1 MWQGAIIL
9 KKTKAIGWMDC
20 LNLGL
25 YAFLGLGL
33 EVVLA
38 FLIEP
43 IIFNTSIAKYST
55 GQIIS
60 HWIVTIILWGIMALI
75 LTKVSKRKYGFDYW
89 AYKDELNRK
98 EWTIALILVL
108 LAIGISIWSWR
119 GFKVYKEFH
128 NLGWLKFIFQYMYY
142 LMETALILLIVV
154 FGQKAGELKFH
165 KSNIP
170 WGGILV
176 GLTWGLVHALTKGEL
191 MVGILGFVSGILYG
205 TVYLIVK
212 KNVRIAYPLIACM
225 FIF

>member
-1 MWQGAIIL
+1 MIRWINY
-9 KKTKAIGWMDC
+9 

-89 AYKDELNRK
+89 AYKYGMNHK
-98 EWTIALILVL
+98 EWIIALLLVL
-108 LAIGISIWSWR
+108 VAIGMSIWDWR
-119 GFKVYKEFH
+119 GSKVYKEFH
-128 NLGWLKFIFQYMYY
+128 NTGWLKFIFQYMYY
-142 LMETALILLIVV
+142 LMETVLILLIVV

-165 KSNIP
+165 NS
-170 WGGILV
+170 
-176 GLTWGLVHALTKGEL
+176 
-191 MVGILGFVSGILYG
+191 
-205 TVYLIVK
+205 
-212 KNVRIAYPLIACM
+212 
-225 FIF
+225 